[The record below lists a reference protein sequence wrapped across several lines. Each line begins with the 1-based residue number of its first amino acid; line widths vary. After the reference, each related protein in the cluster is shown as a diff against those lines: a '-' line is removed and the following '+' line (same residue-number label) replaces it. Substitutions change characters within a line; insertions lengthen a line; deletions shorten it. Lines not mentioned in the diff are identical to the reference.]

1 MNLIK
6 EITQIVGPD
15 NVFHD
20 RVECLSYSRDLS
32 VHEGIPDIVVFA
44 YTTEQ
49 ISAIM
54 RLAGQE
60 KVPVTVQGSGT
71 ATTGASL
78 PVEGGILLDVH
89 KMNTILEIN
98 KDNFY
103 ARVEPG
109 VICNQLNTELAK
121 QNLMFPPTLAA
132 RPSQPSAE

>member
-1 MNLIK
+1 MDIIPELI
-6 EITQIVGPD
+6 EIVGRE
-15 NVFHD
+15 NVFDD
-20 RVECLSYSRDLS
+20 RVECISNSRDLS
-32 VHEGIPDIVVFA
+32 VHEGIPDAVVFA

-54 RLAGQE
+54 RLASDN

-78 PVEGGILLDVH
+78 PVEGGILLDLH
-89 KMNTILEIN
+89 RMNKILEID

-109 VICNQLNTELAK
+109 VICVQLNTALGK
-121 QNLMFPPTLAA
+121 QNLMFPPNPGSEAIATI
-132 RPSQPSAE
+132 